1 MERFEK
7 IVHAILRLSLVD
19 QGGEGARLLQPT
31 GYREAM
37 DSDPQSMDVRVGS
50 RGGLDAPIGGL
61 FEPAKANQ
69 SHCTDTEHAEHEWVE
84 RTEAARVVGRFDRS
98 LWVTRLAVDERQRIV
113 AQREVRAQIHSLLQ
127 LDERLVLAV
136 AQP

>member
-61 FEPAKANQ
+61 FEPANQ

-98 LWVTRLAVDERQRIV
+98 LWVTLLAVDEGQRIM
-113 AQREVRAQIHSLLQ
+113 AQREVRTQIHSLLE

-136 AQP
+136 TQP